1 MKAVYLALCA
11 ALLIN
16 SFQAA
21 AGVVIGG
28 TRLVYPGGKKEAT
41 ITVKNPDDIP
51 YLVQSW
57 VNADLE
63 GNVKA
68 PFLVTPPLFRLN
80 GGKEN
85 TLRVVK
91 TAQPLPEDR
100 ESVFWFSVKTVP
112 PEAEGKGNHL
122 QIAVRTRI
130 KLFYRPASLP
140 GSPEEAAGKVR
151 WERSGNT
158 LKAINDSP
166 YYLSFST
173 VSVAG
178 EKNQGAADGGA
189 VRHAGL
195 YPAAFSHRQTGELAG
210 DQRLRRP
217 ERSAPTSVV
226 MARLI
231 ARGAV

>member
-1 MKAVYLALCA
+1 MKVVYLALCA
-11 ALLIN
+11 TLLLN

-21 AGVVIGG
+21 AGVVVGG

-91 TAQPLPEDR
+91 TAQALPEDR
-100 ESVFWFSVKTVP
+100 ESVFWLSVKTVP

-122 QIAVRTRI
+122 QIACA
-130 KLFYRPASLP
+130 PASNC
-140 GSPEEAAGKVR
+140 S
-151 WERSGNT
+151 
-158 LKAINDSP
+158 
-166 YYLSFST
+166 
-173 VSVAG
+173 
-178 EKNQGAADGGA
+178 
-189 VRHAGL
+189 
-195 YPAAFSHRQTGELAG
+195 
-210 DQRLRRP
+210 
-217 ERSAPTSVV
+217 
-226 MARLI
+226 I
-231 ARGAV
+231 ARRRWSVCLKRRLKRCAGSAAATR